1 MHSTIFNFNDEVV
14 NQKDTRYTEDK
25 VYEMMSKER
34 MLDDVKEIT
43 DGKELD
49 NLITYLSISLQVDL
63 RAHMEVTPDGIVIH
77 MPYDTLIDAMYRACD
92 DLGEYWFMNDGY
104 EMVTMKDYFR
114 ILLLNHMGEDQF
126 DMKLVQAWDYH
137 Y

>member
-1 MHSTIFNFNDEVV
+1 MHYTIFSFNDETAS
-14 NQKDTRYTEDK
+14 QKDTRYTEDQIYK
-25 VYEMMSKER
+25 MMAEQRK
-34 MLDDVKEIT
+34 LDGVKEIT
-43 DGKELD
+43 YM
-49 NLITYLSISLQVDL
+49 NDL
-63 RAHMEVTPDGIVIH
+63 AGLMKFFVVNGYIHERQLEVKPDGIVIH
-77 MPYDTLIDAMYRACD
+77 MDYDTLIDAMYQACD

-114 ILLLNHMGEDQF
+114 ILLQNHMGEDSF